1 MLTSVFN
8 SQLTSAEINFKGGKK
23 KMLKCIQFCNF

>member
-8 SQLTSAEINFKGGKK
+8 SQLTSAEINFNGEKK
-23 KMLKCIQFCNF
+23 KNAKMYSIL

>member
-8 SQLTSAEINFKGGKK
+8 SQLTSAEINFKGEK
-23 KMLKCIQFCNF
+23 KMLKCTQFCNF

>member
-8 SQLTSAEINFKGGKK
+8 SQLTSAEINFKGEKK
-23 KMLKCIQFCNF
+23 NVKMYSIL